1 MTRQKK
7 KRKMSL
13 ATDLELHEALHGLNC
28 PMYAHNNYYI
38 HEMVTLDNFIVKV

>member
-1 MTRQKK
+1 
-7 KRKMSL
+7 MSL

-28 PMYAHNNYYI
+28 PTYAHNYYI